1 MGTYTAEGC
10 LEPIETFYNPGM
22 VDETKRSAARK
33 IPGRIRTQNGCLHYE
48 GGEKDA
54 LDRIAEWGSTVR
66 KRLSEAL
73 PPREAAL
80 LGGMLLG
87 GSEGMDASSL
97 QIFTACG
104 LSHLLSVSGS
114 HVALLLGLY
123 VLAAEYLP
131 LPRPVKP
138 LGASFFCSATPS
150 FAGFGHLSAEQC
162 SLAAASCWGS
172 CWGAGQAD
180 RLFLAFRPFCCW
192 ASIPL
197 DLGYWLCPL
206 FCGSG
211 RTDALKGEGG
221 TGACI
226 FLGQG
231 LGTALSVPPRGPY
244 FFPSF
249 ACPSFPRRE
258 PPIPSSQSASC
269 AAFEPFPRSC
279 RQCRFWGS
287 CPALLGRVL
296 LLWQAVSSVYLLNWA
311 VCFQKAGPSW
321 LLTGPL
327 GFGALFA
334 MVFCSACSLAIFHR
348 DPVLLGTGKRRL
360 LRPLSALLPCFS
372 ILAFKS
378 TFYSVFP

>member
-1 MGTYTAEGC
+1 MACFRPAIGEPICSSFLEGKEKRGHPDLFLLPAFFIGALSGRERQSAASRMAPFLGNPVRLTGRLEPGSLRVRDRSVSFTLLYEGMRIPVLHLGTLPGPSWGTYTAEGC

-54 LDRIAEWGSTVR
+54 LDRIAEWGSIVR

-138 LGASFFCSATPS
+138 LGGLFFCSATPS

-192 ASIPL
+192 ASIP
-197 DLGYWLCPL
+197 
-206 FCGSG
+206 FGSG
-211 RTDALKGEGG
+211 ILAL
-221 TGACI
+221 
-226 FLGQG
+226 
-231 LGTALSVPPRGPY
+231 
-244 FFPSF
+244 PS
-249 ACPSFPRRE
+249 
-258 PPIPSSQSASC
+258 
-269 AAFEPFPRSC
+269 
-279 RQCRFWGS
+279 
-287 CPALLGRVL
+287 
-296 LLWQAVSSVYLLNWA
+296 
-311 VCFQKAGPSW
+311 
-321 LLTGPL
+321 
-327 GFGALFA
+327 
-334 MVFCSACSLAIFHR
+334 
-348 DPVLLGTGKRRL
+348 L
-360 LRPLSALLPCFS
+360 LRQRPD
-372 ILAFKS
+372 
-378 TFYSVFP
+378 